1 MRILLAPIAA
11 ILVQPVILVL
21 RFLPDY
27 LLAPSP
33 QSFPSG
39 IGSSLLFVL
48 IFATAAVM
56 CLGIPTFILL
66 RKLNRDGWLSL
77 GISGFLLSAV
87 PVAFLW
93 PQKIDGYSSG
103 SNWHGKFVNSY
114 IDGLP
119 TNYAWF
125 IYFENVFFYGLHGLI
140 GALVFYAVWRRV
152 DKRNKP
158 IEK

>member
-11 ILVQPVILVL
+11 ILVQPAILVL

-39 IGSSLLFVL
+39 VGSFLLFVL
-48 IFATAAVM
+48 IFATAAVIF
-56 CLGIPTFILL
+56 LGIPTFILL
-66 RKLNRDGWLSL
+66 RKFNRDNWFSL

-87 PVAFLW
+87 PVAFLY
-93 PQKIDGYSSG
+93 PQKRDGFSSG
-103 SNWHGKFVNSY
+103 GNWHGKFVETY

-119 TNYAWF
+119 TNYAWL
-125 IYFENVFFYGLHGLI
+125 IYFENIFFYGLHGLI
-140 GALVFYAVWRRV
+140 GALVFYAVWRRL
-152 DKRNKP
+152 DKRKKL
-158 IEK
+158 IEI